1 MRTLRIVTAVYAAL
15 MFLGGIALFATWL
28 LLDLHG
34 FPKGFCQ
41 GGGFAL
47 IALSVYLAVTQV
59 VRRGNTDSSGTEY
72 WLPSRDT
79 GEQP

>member
-1 MRTLRIVTAVYAAL
+1 MRTFRIFTAVYAAL
-15 MFLGGIALFATWL
+15 MFLVGVALFAIWL

-34 FPKGFCQ
+34 FPKGLCQ
-41 GGGFAL
+41 GGGGAL
-47 IALSVYLAVTQV
+47 IVLSVYLAVTQ

-72 WLPSRDT
+72 WLPSRDA